1 MSRNVK
7 TIYGVKGLL
16 SIYKDEINEK
26 DNINIEQ
33 RNKIRKEFLNN
44 LYKFRDEFPHLLYPL
59 YGNSLSSDEINTIIE
74 NIKKHI
80 QNLYYPQFP
89 WDNFIDVIDGDIIET
104 PQIVDFNSYQNS
116 DIIIYD
122 KYLDQF
128 IISLLMSLPI
138 GKIEFYIVDL
148 ESDFNNA
155 LLCTKLN
162 PKVYNNKIIKTE
174 SELKSLLDKL
184 NKIKNSRQSKY
195 GKYIDYC
202 NENKSI
208 PEPYVFVLLTD
219 EFKDKKLDSYYGDYF
234 EGVYKSFQK
243 ELVELFKTTA
253 KDGIYFVKRY
263 NDNAMP
269 QFEHFSSPFDYI
281 GESYIYRYFC
291 LPAEL
296 DSRDFETRVADYE
309 KRGKDL
315 SIRTFLYPKVMYAT
329 KYAIMYHEHGPNAII
344 LDRGIPS
351 YNTNYLNVVK
361 KYCAEFILNEI
372 LIRRITIPH
381 AIKTVDTLEE
391 AKKILRDLESV
402 GAKVSIKVTKN
413 AADNTTPIVK
423 CVNVIENPQYLQAC
437 VGYIN
442 YEADLQERK
451 ILEAIEAETKAKAEA
466 EAKQKAE
473 ADAKAE
479 AEAKYMQKY
488 YIQDFESIVV
498 PVGINS
504 SNMVI
509 NFSMDLISHVHS
521 FIIGQSG
528 SGKSVFLHNVISSVV
543 YKYAPED
550 LQLYLLDFKLGGVEF
565 NRYRGVKH
573 VKSLLVDNSDQ
584 QITLEILRELRDS
597 MIERGR
603 KLRDAGVNN
612 LVEYNKKNPSATMP
626 QILLVVDE
634 CHEMFRVGSDVPRIV
649 SNEISEIVTKIAKE
663 GRSQGVHLIMATQ
676 TLSGT
681 EISSEILNNISDHY
695 LLKCAS
701 VDSERMVERSTDI
714 TSKLSTGQIY
724 YHHVD
729 SQVTFQG
736 YYIDKDNAEL
746 QIQKIKDKAKNHA
759 SNGEFYFNGSQLFQL
774 NKNILESGNNQK
786 YPTAYIGKNI
796 SIKQNDL
803 SITLKKDFSENILLF
818 GLNEQEQVTRT
829 TMNVFLSLLYNTK
842 CKGMDMNFKVF
853 NCLSND
859 ESVYTEQLEMLE
871 SKGLCEIIEG
881 KKDRGCFLKQLAENV
896 VNGTSNNTIL
906 LILGQERFRELKMDL
921 DIADDK
927 EQSSN
932 DAFGFGEFNF
942 GSSSSSSS
950 LNTFRKALET
960 ILDKGPETGVHVI
973 MQLDKPSNFL
983 FSDYISSKLVYQKF
997 KHLIMLKSDEA
1008 ASSQLGLNDNVRLE
1022 NLSRDLERLRA
1033 YYYAEESDTYTLF
1046 TPYMESSKEEIVKLL
1061 NL

>member
-1 MSRNVK
+1 MN
-7 TIYGVKGLL
+7 TTLL
-16 SIYKDEINEK
+16 HIKEILSFYAKKN
-26 DNINIEQ
+26 DNIQKVNDDELIAMMM
-33 RNKIRKEFLNN
+33 KLLNQFPYLLHPICDSN
-44 LYKFRDEFPHLLYPL
+44 LSKKQAFNLV
-59 YGNSLSSDEINTIIE
+59 N
-74 NIKKHI
+74 NIKKSVSE
-80 QNLYYPQFP
+80 NYVPVFP
-89 WDNFIDVIDGDIIET
+89 SYSKFVDVIGNYVIET
-104 PQIVDFNSYQNS
+104 PVFVSYNDCQTYIESKNLNDYLLNILLSMPINKVNITFLELGEEYVGDFFYKNINSK
-116 DIIIYD
+116 IYHNNPITD
-122 KYLDQF
+122 EYEFQKYLNVQ
-128 IISLLMSLPI
+128 
-138 GKIEFYIVDL
+138 KKRIVNVR
-148 ESDFNNA
+148 E
-155 LLCTKLN
+155 
-162 PKVYNNKIIKTE
+162 
-174 SELKSLLDKL
+174 
-184 NKIKNSRQSKY
+184 Q
-195 GKYIDYC
+195 
-202 NENKSI
+202 
-208 PEPYVFVLLTD
+208 
-219 EFKDKKLDSYYGDYF
+219 YGDYI
-234 EGVYKSFQK
+234 EYC
-243 ELVELFKTTA
+243 LNN
-253 KDGIYFVKRY
+253 KRIPISY
-263 NDNAMP
+263 EFLIISEN
-269 QFEHFSSPFDYI
+269 HTSWFS
-281 GESYIYRYFC
+281 
-291 LPAEL
+291 
-296 DSRDFETRVADYE
+296 DYE
-309 KRGKDL
+309 KELELLSEQSWNSGFYIIRVSKQETETDFSALTSNLERTCLCTLMSDPSNNPYTFHELRFSNNHSPYDVKQSLVLFAEKYHYRYKGKVCPINPTAIDINKKSNITFLIKDFDETLHYALKLDL
-315 SIRTFLYPKVMYAT
+315 SLQYKITKIQINNQVKEDKLIIRC
-329 KYAIMYHEHGPNAII
+329 
-344 LDRGIPS
+344 IPL
-351 YNTNYLNVVK
+351 TQ
-361 KYCAEFILNEI
+361 
-372 LIRRITIPH
+372 
-381 AIKTVDTLEE
+381 KT
-391 AKKILRDLESV
+391 
-402 GAKVSIKVTKN
+402 
-413 AADNTTPIVK
+413 
-423 CVNVIENPQYLQAC
+423 YFLQAC
-437 VGYIN
+437 IDYIN
-442 YEADLQERK
+442 NEADSEEREFMK
-451 ILEAIEAETKAKAEA
+451 KH
-466 EAKQKAE
+466 
-473 ADAKAE
+473 
-479 AEAKYMQKY
+479 

-504 SNMVI
+504 SNMVV
-509 NFSMDLISHVHS
+509 NFSMDLTSHVHS

-528 SGKSVFLHNVISSVV
+528 SGKSVFLHNVISSVI

-550 LQLYLLDFKLGGVEF
+550 IQLYLLDFKLGGVEF
-565 NRYRGVKH
+565 NRYKGVKH

-603 KLRDAGVNN
+603 KLRGAGVNN

-634 CHEMFRVGSDVPRIV
+634 CHEMFRVGSDIPRTV

-681 EISSEILNNISDHY
+681 EISNEILNNISDHY

-714 TSKLSTGQIY
+714 TSKLSTGHIY

-736 YYIDKDNAEL
+736 YYIDKENAEL

-774 NKNILESGNNQK
+774 NKNILESGKNQK

-842 CKGMDMNFKVF
+842 CKGIDMDFKVF

-859 ESVYTEQLEMLE
+859 ESIYTEQLEMLE

-881 KKDRGCFLKQLAENV
+881 KKDRGCFLKQLAEDV
-896 VNGTSNNTIL
+896 INGTSNNTIL

-921 DIADDK
+921 DISDDK

-932 DAFGFGEFNF
+932 EAFGFGEFNF

-950 LNTFRKALET
+950 VNTFRKALES

-1046 TPYMESSKEEIVKLL
+1046 TPYMESSKEEIVELL

>member
-33 RNKIRKEFLNN
+33 RNEIRKEFLEN

-59 YGNSLSSDEINTIIE
+59 YGNELLSDDVIKTIIE
-74 NIKKHI
+74 NIKKHV
-80 QNLYYPQFP
+80 QDVYSPQFP
-89 WDNFIDVIDGDIIET
+89 WDKFVDVVNGDIIET
-104 PQIVDFNSYQNS
+104 PQIIDFNVYKNS
-116 DIIIYD
+116 DLIIYD

-148 ESDFNNA
+148 ESNFNNH
-155 LLCTKLN
+155 LFCKKLN
-162 PKVYNNKIIKTE
+162 PKVYNNKFIKTE
-174 SELKSLLDKL
+174 SALKSLLDRL
-184 NKIKNSRQSKY
+184 NKIKNLRRDKY
-195 GKYIDYC
+195 GKYIEYC
-202 NENKSI
+202 NENKSV
-208 PEPYVFVLLTD
+208 PEPYIFVLLVD
-219 EFKDKKLDSYYGDYF
+219 KFKYGYSDSYYGDDF

-243 ELVELFKTTA
+243 ELVGLFKTTA
-253 KDGIYFVKRY
+253 KDGIYFIKKY
-263 NDNAMP
+263 KDKDIP
-269 QFEHFSSPFDYI
+269 IFEHIFDHDFIWGNYI
-281 GESYIYRYFC
+281 NRFIYFGDRDN
-291 LPAEL
+291 
-296 DSRDFETRVADYE
+296 DSM
-309 KRGKDL
+309 
-315 SIRTFLYPKVMYAT
+315 IRTFLHQYVKYVT
-329 KYAIMYHEHGPNAII
+329 KYIIIYHEHGPNAISYDSFNKPYFTFDYSRLI
-344 LDRGIPS
+344 SSYCGSRIYDKVRTGKIP
-351 YNTNYLNVVK
+351 
-361 KYCAEFILNEI
+361 C
-372 LIRRITIPH
+372 
-381 AIKTVDTLEE
+381 AIKEVDTLEK
-391 AKKILRDLESV
+391 AKKIQRDLESF
-402 GAKVSIKVTKN
+402 GARVSIKVSKN
-413 AADNTTPIVK
+413 VVENSAPIVK
-423 CVNVIENPQYLQAC
+423 CKNIIDNPKYLQAC
-437 VGYIN
+437 IDYIN
-442 YEADLQERK
+442 YEADSEERELLK
-451 ILEAIEAETKAKAEA
+451 AIEAEAKAKAEA

-774 NKNILESGNNQK
+774 NKNILESGKNQK

-829 TMNVFLSLLYNTK
+829 TMNVFLSLLYSTK
-842 CKGMDMNFKVF
+842 CKGMEMDFKVF